1 MGGFESVIAE
11 NLRAIVVKQTRDER
25 VKRIEHGGVVYWVK
39 RPECHS
45 LFWRLRKGDPARALE
60 RERQGLHAMRRLG
73 LPVADLVHEGA
84 DYLVTRDAGIPLS
97 EVVRSACFDDEER
110 CRALLAAASAL
121 HRIHE
126 AGLAHGRPNLK
137 DILWDG
143 EKVTFID
150 LEMFGVVRNLRRA
163 QILDLLMFGLSGF
176 AVGSRSASQID
187 AALLHYRKLDLRNI
201 WSGAIG
207 WLRRIRPV
215 ERATRPIQRSK
226 KPLRDLRAFS
236 ALVEHMLADEER
248 AAAPKRR

>member
-1 MGGFESVIAE
+1 MESGIAE
-11 NLRAIVVKQTRDER
+11 TLRAIVAGQGEGER
-25 VKRIEHGGVVYWVK
+25 VRRIEHDGIVYWVK
-39 RPECHS
+39 RPEAHS
-45 LFWRLRKGDPARALE
+45 LLWRLRKGDPARALE

-97 EVVRSACFDDEER
+97 EVVRSTTIPDEER
-110 CRALLAAASAL
+110 CRALLAAATAL

-143 EKVTFID
+143 TDVTFID

-163 QILDLLMFGLSGF
+163 QILDLLMFGLSCF
-176 AVGSRSASQID
+176 AVGSRSAPQID
-187 AALLHYRKLDLRNI
+187 AALLHYRKLDPGPV
-201 WSGAIG
+201 WSGAIR
-207 WLRRIRPV
+207 WLRRLRPV
-215 ERATRPIQRSK
+215 ERATRPIQRSR

-236 ALVEHMLADEER
+236 ALVEHMLDDEKR
-248 AAAPKRR
+248 AAADARHGR